1 MKLRIPPALVMLVFA
16 GLMYLLAKFLPVGY
30 FDFAGREWGYKILV
44 GLAVLVFL
52 ASFFKF
58 KIAKTTVDPINPEKA
73 STLVTSGIYK
83 FTRNPMYLGMLL
95 LLLAF
100 ATRLG
105 NAFNVL
111 LAAGFVSYINKFQI
125 KNEEAAL
132 TILFGKEYK
141 VYCNKVRRWF

>member
-1 MKLRIPPALVMLVFA
+1 MKFRLPPPLVMFVF
-16 GLMYLLAKFLPVGY
+16 GGFMYLLTKFLPVGY
-30 FDFAGREWGYKILV
+30 FDFYGRDLGYKILV
-44 GLAVLVFL
+44 GLAILVFL

-58 KIAKTTVDPINPEKA
+58 RMAKTTVDPFSPQKA
-73 STLVTSGIYK
+73 SSLVTTGIYR

-100 ATRLG
+100 GLRLG

-125 KNEEAAL
+125 KHEEEAL
-132 TILFGKEYK
+132 GKLFGREYQM
-141 VYCNKVRRWF
+141 YCKKVRRWF